1 MNLYIIRLSEFTKY
15 YKIHMLLL
23 NGINFKRK
31 ISTEEY
37 LQAGINITSKQ
48 NFETAK
54 LFIIKHDLI

>member
-1 MNLYIIRLSEFTKY
+1 
-15 YKIHMLLL
+15 MLLL

-37 LQAGINITSKQ
+37 LQAGIIITSKQ